1 MTINDLSPIR
11 ISELGLISAS
21 PAGRGRGRERECAGQ
36 GRCRLSGACLQ
47 AGVRPAR
54 EGLSVPTSLF
64 LETLN
69 KRSVTTCRREEA
81 MLAQLVRWFLTAVAF
96 AMMAGTEAAW
106 AQEYPNKP
114 VRIVTPGAGGTADLV
129 SRLLAQGLAAA
140 TGQQAIVDNRG
151 GSLLIPM
158 QFVAKSPADGYTLLV
173 ISNGLW
179 TLPLLQSVSYDPV
192 RDFMPVTLAAIAP
205 ILLVVHPSLP
215 AKSTAE
221 LIALAKAKPGQL
233 NYATGP
239 TGTVNHMAGEMFMSM
254 ANLKLVRI
262 SYNGTAPALTD
273 LLTGQVQLM
282 FANVAPVAPHVRS
295 GRLRALAVTS
305 AAPSTLFPTLPTMA
319 AAGLNGYESEAV
331 VAVFA
336 PAKIPAAIISRLN
349 QEFVR
354 TLNSAD
360 VKEKLLNA
368 SVEVVAGGPD
378 RLAAFVKAY
387 TLRMVK
393 VIKDTGGV
401 EQK

>member
-1 MTINDLSPIR
+1 MKRGKTNIPIVHHHASALLKKNQSPFYAKHDFDNHGNLVAKELS
-11 ISELGLISAS
+11 ISIPQS
-21 PAGRGRGRERECAGQ
+21 Q
-36 GRCRLSGACLQ
+36 
-47 AGVRPAR
+47 
-54 EGLSVPTSLF
+54 
-64 LETLN
+64 
-69 KRSVTTCRREEA
+69 
-81 MLAQLVRWFLTAVAF
+81 
-96 AMMAGTEAAW
+96 GTEKLPRP
-106 AQEYPNKP
+106 EVKTRNS
-114 VRIVTPGAGGTADLV
+114 D
-129 SRLLAQGLAAA
+129 A
-140 TGQQAIVDNRG
+140 TIKSQVYDFFKNRG
-151 GSLLIPM
+151 
-158 QFVAKSPADGYTLLV
+158 FRT
-173 ISNGLW
+173 
-179 TLPLLQSVSYDPV
+179 
-192 RDFMPVTLAAIAP
+192 
-205 ILLVVHPSLP
+205 
-215 AKSTAE
+215 ST
-221 LIALAKAKPGQL
+221 

-378 RLAAFVKAY
+378 RLAAFVKAD

-393 VIKDTGGV
+393 VIKDTVGV